1 MMEALDRVLEALEVV
16 ERYED
21 YLFRRAWGRSL
32 IAIGTLFPLGMV
44 IITNADILAYLT
56 GIDANLVRL
65 VAYAMTIVLCW
76 GLVSYTFFGA
86 WRTIKKESDR
96 REGGSL
102 HGILIALVWF
112 ASFSLTSLAPEQ
124 LTLVSLLWASSLA
137 CFLSFVILRLTHSHD
152 RERVI
157 LYLAALLGIASIL
170 VLAIEDATISGAT
183 GLLAFSICFIVAGF
197 IMHRQAAQ
205 ALRVSR

>member
-76 GLVSYTFFGA
+76 GLVS
-86 WRTIKKESDR
+86 
-96 REGGSL
+96 
-102 HGILIALVWF
+102 
-112 ASFSLTSLAPEQ
+112 
-124 LTLVSLLWASSLA
+124 
-137 CFLSFVILRLTHSHD
+137 
-152 RERVI
+152 
-157 LYLAALLGIASIL
+157 
-170 VLAIEDATISGAT
+170 
-183 GLLAFSICFIVAGF
+183 
-197 IMHRQAAQ
+197 
-205 ALRVSR
+205 